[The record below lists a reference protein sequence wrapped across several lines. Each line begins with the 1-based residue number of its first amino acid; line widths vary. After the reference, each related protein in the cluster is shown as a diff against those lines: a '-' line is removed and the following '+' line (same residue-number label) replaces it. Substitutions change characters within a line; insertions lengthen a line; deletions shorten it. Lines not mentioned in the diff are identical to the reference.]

1 MSLQDLKIDS
11 NWTLF
16 LDRDGVVNRRIVDDY
31 VRNWDEFEFLPGTLS
46 ALKELSAVFGRII
59 IVSNQ
64 QGVGKGLM
72 SEKDVEALHSRMVS
86 EVESA
91 GGRIDRVL
99 FCGALEKSGSFN
111 RKPNIGMALQARKQF
126 PEIRFRQSVIVGDSL
141 SDMIF
146 GKRVGMKTVFISSH
160 LPHIRRGYKT
170 INYVFP
176 DLQAFARE
184 LTFVSRGTYH
194 VTRDT

>member
-1 MSLQDLKIDS
+1 MSLQDLKINS
-11 NWTLF
+11 HWSLF

-31 VRNWDEFEFLPGTLS
+31 VRNWEQFEFLPGTLE
-46 ALKELSAVFGRII
+46 AIKELSVVFGRII
-59 IVSNQ
+59 VVSNQ

-72 SEKDVEALHSRMVS
+72 SENDVEALHSRMIS

-91 GGRIDRVL
+91 GGKIDRVL
-99 FCGALEKSGSFN
+99 FCGALENSGSFN
-111 RKPNIGMALQARKQF
+111 RKPNIGMALQARKLF
-126 PEIRFRQSVIVGDSL
+126 PDIRFRQSVMVGDSL

-146 GKRVGMKTVFISSH
+146 GKRVGMKTVFLSAN

-176 DLQAFARE
+176 DLQTFASE
-184 LTFVSRGTYH
+184 LKSVSREP
-194 VTRDT
+194 

>member
-1 MSLQDLKIDS
+1 MSLQDLKIDW
-11 NWTLF
+11 NWSLF

-31 VRNWDEFEFLPGTLS
+31 VRNWEQFEFLPGTLS
-46 ALKELSAVFGRII
+46 AIKELSDVFGRII
-59 IVSNQ
+59 VVSNQ

-72 SEKDVEALHSRMVS
+72 SEKDVDALHSRMVS

-99 FCGALEKSGSFN
+99 YCGALEKSGSFN
-111 RKPNIGMALQARKQF
+111 RKPNIGMALQARKLF
-126 PEIRFRQSVIVGDSL
+126 PEIRFRQSVMVGDSL

-146 GKRVGMKTVFISSH
+146 GKRAGMKTVFVSSN

-170 INYVFP
+170 INYVFS

-184 LTFVSRGTYH
+184 LTVVSRES
-194 VTRDT
+194 